1 MQALL
6 YSKPRCMID
15 HDKLNLD
22 TLASAFSA
30 RGDAIDFVE
39 SLLRPPALLPRQQGK
54 VMKLDFV
61 PLLQLQRDLY
71 RIPRGMARFRQYLRT
86 IVATEGQD
94 LALAPLVI
102 MNPMAKEHVAVLLDA
117 LLALDAEGAAA
128 RAVEEASAGVAD
140 VSGEYKV
147 GLVVADDLKG
157 GWTNRYASEF
167 GLRFE
172 NKPKKYPWISCVLWS
187 SESASAEV
195 VRETVL
201 TGIYRLAYIQQHGS
215 ARTLRERMAQE
226 GCVMT
231 AAGCTQP
238 ALDPEDLEYTREV
251 IVPYLD
257 ATDMR
262 TAIEILYGDA
272 AGRTL
277 GFTPRGLSDRAGLAL
292 ALHDAR
298 AERMAVSPAGS
309 AQ

>member
-1 MQALL
+1 
-6 YSKPRCMID
+6 
-15 HDKLNLD
+15 
-22 TLASAFSA
+22 
-30 RGDAIDFVE
+30 
-39 SLLRPPALLPRQQGK
+39 
-54 VMKLDFV
+54 MKLDFV